1 MSGMTNHKDYC
12 GDSIPEGEKIQGLRR
27 ELEDR
32 VRNNLS
38 VMLAL
43 VKLQAANPPVN
54 AAMALARVAGQIVT
68 LGAIYDES
76 IETQKNGL
84 IELRGWCKRIID
96 AVTRGLAKSGT
107 IILTGENREINV
119 PLDRAQTIGLTL
131 GELLADASER
141 AHKTDRETRI
151 EVELCQR
158 GPSRLALRIR
168 DEAPSE
174 ALPPVAIM
182 LALELGGQLANL
194 GLDGNSERELL
205 FDAAIS

>member
-1 MSGMTNHKDYC
+1 MSGMTMREADC
-12 GDSIPEGEKIQGLRR
+12 GDSVPEGEKIQGLRR

-43 VKLQAANPPVN
+43 VKLQAANPPVS

-68 LGAIYDES
+68 LAAIYDES
-76 IETQKNGL
+76 IETQKDGL
-84 IELRGWCKRIID
+84 VELRGWCKRIID
-96 AVTRGLAKSGT
+96 AVARGLAKSGT
-107 IILTGENREINV
+107 IVLTGENREINV

-141 AHKTDRETRI
+141 ARKTGHETRI
-151 EVELCQR
+151 EVELCQT

-182 LALELGGQLANL
+182 LAREFGGRLANL
-194 GLDGNSERELL
+194 GSDGHSEREFL